1 MLWVIPLFGG
11 ELGTGGGGVE
21 AKFDAFVGGE
31 IAEHTGAGV
40 GDENNAGLL
49 IMVESFVL
57 FTQVFIG

>member
-40 GDENNAGLL
+40 GDEIGH
-49 IMVESFVL
+49 FV
-57 FTQVFIG
+57 VFGGRINPSR